1 MNKDTSAFF
10 LSVSLPRSLLRKL
23 DEMTGEK
30 GCDICSQM
38 RPNLNL
44 EIS

>member
-10 LSVSLPRSLLRKL
+10 SVSLPRALLQQL

-30 GCDICSQM
+30 GCDTCSKM
-38 RPNLNL
+38 RPNLIL

>member
-1 MNKDTSAFF
+1 MNTDTSA
-10 LSVSLPRSLLRKL
+10 LVSVSLPRALVRKL

-30 GCDICSQM
+30 GWDICSQM

>member
-10 LSVSLPRSLLRKL
+10 SVSLPRALARKL

-30 GCDICSQM
+30 GCDTCSQM

>member
-10 LSVSLPRSLLRKL
+10 SVSLPHTLLQQL
-23 DEMTGEK
+23 DEMTGEN
-30 GCDICSQM
+30 GCDTCSQM

-44 EIS
+44 ETS